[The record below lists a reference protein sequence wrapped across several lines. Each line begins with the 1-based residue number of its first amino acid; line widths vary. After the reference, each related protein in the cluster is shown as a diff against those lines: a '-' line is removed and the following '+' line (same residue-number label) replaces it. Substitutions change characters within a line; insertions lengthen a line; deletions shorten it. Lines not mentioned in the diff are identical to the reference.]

1 MPLKSYE
8 DLIVWQKSMTL
19 VVDVYR
25 LSVAFPAAER
35 FGLTS
40 QLRRAVTSVPSNI
53 AEGYGRTTRGEYL
66 NHLSIARGS
75 LNEVATLCTI
85 SERLEFTSRANL
97 HQIRGLIDEVGR
109 MLVRL
114 RQSLQKKERG

>member
-40 QLRRAVTSVPSNI
+40 QLRRAVSSVPSNI

-85 SERLEFTSRANL
+85 SERLEFTSRASL